1 MRNVVLE
8 VNGTPYEGFTEI
20 NVKNSIEDF
29 SGDFSFKATIEG
41 IKFLPFKG
49 NEPCRV
55 LIDDI
60 PLITGYIESVDYSYD
75 TNSHE
80 VEISGRDKTADIIDS
95 SIVGNI
101 ELNSPSLETIVKAV
115 LSGLNLD
122 ITIINQA
129 GDIEPEKDE
138 LVSAEVGE
146 NAFDF
151 IEKYARKR
159 GVLLS
164 TNGDGDIVFT
174 RASTEVLDGVLVNK
188 VNNDNNNVKSGAI
201 SYNFSN
207 RYNKYTVK
215 GQDNPLFLSLN
226 DESTE
231 NIESQEGEAID
242 EDIRTS
248 RILVLQPETESNNLS
263 SAERAKWE
271 ANVRRARSII
281 YTSVTND
288 IFINKTQILEPNKL
302 IPVVDDFCNIDSMM
316 LIRSVNYNLSE
327 AGTTVTVELVNKDSY
342 TLQPTKDLNDSQYNK
357 VGEDV

>member
-115 LSGLNLD
+115 LAGLNLD
-122 ITIINQA
+122 IAIINQA

-164 TNGDGDIVFT
+164 TNGDGNIVFT
-174 RASTEVLDGVLVNK
+174 RASTE
-188 VNNDNNNVKSGAI
+188 
-201 SYNFSN
+201 
-207 RYNKYTVK
+207 
-215 GQDNPLFLSLN
+215 
-226 DESTE
+226 
-231 NIESQEGEAID
+231 
-242 EDIRTS
+242 
-248 RILVLQPETESNNLS
+248 
-263 SAERAKWE
+263 
-271 ANVRRARSII
+271 I
-281 YTSVTND
+281 Y
-288 IFINKTQILEPNKL
+288 
-302 IPVVDDFCNIDSMM
+302 
-316 LIRSVNYNLSE
+316 R
-327 AGTTVTVELVNKDSY
+327 
-342 TLQPTKDLNDSQYNK
+342 
-357 VGEDV
+357 

>member
-164 TNGDGDIVFT
+164 TNGDGNIVFT
-174 RASTEVLDGVLVNK
+174 RASTEILDGVLINK
-188 VNNDNNNVKSGAI
+188 VNNDKIVNSSNITIPTLLWKYIDIGKKPFIECSQDHSLLI
-201 SYNFSN
+201 SRNTPFSN
-207 RYNKYTVK
+207 
-215 GQDNPLFLSLN
+215 PFL
-226 DESTE
+226 
-231 NIESQEGEAID
+231 
-242 EDIRTS
+242 
-248 RILVLQPETESNNLS
+248 
-263 SAERAKWE
+263 K
-271 ANVRRARSII
+271 
-281 YTSVTND
+281 
-288 IFINKTQILEPNKL
+288 KL
-302 IPVVDDFCNIDSMM
+302 
-316 LIRSVNYNLSE
+316 
-327 AGTTVTVELVNKDSY
+327 
-342 TLQPTKDLNDSQYNK
+342 
-357 VGEDV
+357 